1 MQRRESRLSR
11 EKYVVAET
19 IQGELREDVI
29 DWMVWNYIMMLSFD
43 ERDMAME
50 TEEQRS
56 LILYRNRH

>member
-19 IQGELREDVI
+19 IQEEQREDAI
-29 DWMVWNYIMMLSFD
+29 GWMVWNYIMMLSFD

-50 TEEQRS
+50 TEEQR
-56 LILYRNRH
+56 